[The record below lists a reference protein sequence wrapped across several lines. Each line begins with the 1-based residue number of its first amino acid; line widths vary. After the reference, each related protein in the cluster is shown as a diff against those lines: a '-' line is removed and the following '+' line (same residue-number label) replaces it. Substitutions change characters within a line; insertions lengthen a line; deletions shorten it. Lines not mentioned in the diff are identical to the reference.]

1 MDAVIVVISEYPL
14 IAHHFVGGGLLGRQ
28 GQWGVV
34 MVVKVRVGPGGW
46 LLGRGSQTVGRKGDK
61 DHNNLKGEF
70 SERFIQ

>member
-1 MDAVIVVISEYPL
+1 
-14 IAHHFVGGGLLGRQ
+14 
-28 GQWGVV
+28 